1 MNIVTEINQIERKIN
16 EYYIIKKQIEN
27 YKYTTII
34 YNTKVIIEIN
44 PLVSNFEFF
53 KNHIDND
60 HNILLKKIY
69 KIYLYRINLKKKFAT
84 IDIHNLYKTH
94 EDLLIKYI
102 FFYFHKSF

>member
-60 HNILLKKIY
+60 DNILLKKIY
-69 KIYLYRINLKKKFAT
+69 KIYLYRINLKKNFFN
-84 IDIHNLYKTH
+84 IDIDNLYKTH

-102 FFYFHKSF
+102 LLFS